1 MDGTNVGTCVGFGV
15 GLRVGSG
22 FGVGAG
28 VGYFVGFAVLGAGV
42 GFREGRGVGFF
53 VNKYGFVRINCSMRS
68 LPRRCC
74 MRQRALRAASSA
86 PHATSTTASARR
98 MAAALFVFYLLS
110 AEAPCTL
117 PKRDAG
123 VEKCRSQLALCSKGH
138 GVGAIVSFYT
148 MLAADGGLD
157 LSGGGLCASYP
168 CRRCPERCSLDAW
181 RIHS

>member
-1 MDGTNVGTCVGFGV
+1 MYK
-15 GLRVGSG
+15 RQ
-22 FGVGAG
+22 
-28 VGYFVGFAVLGAGV
+28 VLGAGV

-86 PHATSTTASARR
+86 PHATSTTARARR

-123 VEKCRSQLALCSKGH
+123 VEKCRSQLAPLEGSRCWCHRFVLHHAG
-138 GVGAIVSFYT
+138 
-148 MLAADGGLD
+148 ADGGLD
-157 LSGGGLCASYP
+157 LSGGGLCALPVWEVS
-168 CRRCPERCSLDAW
+168 RAMISVAIGDFR
-181 RIHS
+181 

>member
-53 VNKYGFVRINCSMRS
+53 VNKYGFVRISCSMRS

-98 MAAALFVFYLLS
+98 MASQLLS
-110 AEAPCTL
+110 
-117 PKRDAG
+117 
-123 VEKCRSQLALCSKGH
+123 VISH
-138 GVGAIVSFYT
+138 GVGAIVSFHT

-157 LSGGGLCASYP
+157 FERWWSVRFLSVWEVS
-168 CRRCPERCSLDAW
+168 
-181 RIHS
+181 

>member
-1 MDGTNVGTCVGFGV
+1 VDGTNVGTCVGFGV

-53 VNKYGFVRINCSMRS
+53 VNKYGFVRISCSMRS

-98 MAAALFVFYLLS
+98 MAAHLLTRP
-110 AEAPCTL
+110 APSL
-117 PKRDAG
+117 
-123 VEKCRSQLALCSKGH
+123 H
-138 GVGAIVSFYT
+138 
-148 MLAADGGLD
+148 AADARRWRREMPFATALSNLSRCWSHRFVSHHVGCRGLD
-157 LSGGGLCASYP
+157 FERWWSVRFLSVWEVS
-168 CRRCPERCSLDAW
+168 
-181 RIHS
+181 

>member
-1 MDGTNVGTCVGFGV
+1 MDGTKVGTCVGFGV

-86 PHATSTTASARR
+86 PHATSTTARARR

-123 VEKCRSQLALCSKGH
+123 VEKCRSQLAPLEGSRCWCHRFVLHHAGCRWRPRFERWWS
-138 GVGAIVSFYT
+138 VRFLSVSEVSGA
-148 MLAADGGLD
+148 M
-157 LSGGGLCASYP
+157 LSGRMEDS
-168 CRRCPERCSLDAW
+168 
-181 RIHS
+181 

>member
-1 MDGTNVGTCVGFGV
+1 MDGTNVGTWVGFGV

-28 VGYFVGFAVLGAGV
+28 VGYFVGFAVVGAGV
-42 GFREGRGVGFF
+42 GFREGLGVGLV

-98 MAAALFVFYLLS
+98 MVAAQFVLYCSALL
-110 AEAPCTL
+110 
-117 PKRDAG
+117 AG
-123 VEKCRSQLALCSKGH
+123 
-138 GVGAIVSFYT
+138 
-148 MLAADGGLD
+148 
-157 LSGGGLCASYP
+157 
-168 CRRCPERCSLDAW
+168 CRRATPASRNAVRNCS
-181 RIHS
+181 R